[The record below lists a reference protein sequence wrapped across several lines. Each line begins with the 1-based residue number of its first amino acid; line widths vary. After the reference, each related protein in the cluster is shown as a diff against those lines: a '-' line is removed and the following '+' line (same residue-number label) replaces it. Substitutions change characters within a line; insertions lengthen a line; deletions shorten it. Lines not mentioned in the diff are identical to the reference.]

1 MTRWRTAVFAVAGGA
16 AVGNLYWAQ
25 PLLDLIARDLH
36 EPTNRAGW
44 LVTAAQ
50 LGYVSGIVLVVP
62 LGDVVDRRRLTA
74 VLTGCSAVCL
84 AACALAPNFAL
95 LLVALLTLG
104 FSAVTAQVLTPLAGD
119 LADAAVRGRVVGTVM
134 SGMLTGI
141 LLSRT
146 ISGLVAGAAG
156 WRSIFAA
163 AAVGSLALS
172 VCLYRSIPAL
182 PPKSRMGYRA
192 LIGSVA
198 QVVAT
203 KRTVRW
209 TIALTALRFAAFSL
223 FWTAL
228 TFLLSAPPFRYPP
241 SIIGLFGLA
250 GFAGAVAAQ
259 RTGRLHD
266 RGWSVPA
273 TGAACLL
280 MLLSYILAT
289 AGGRSAAIV
298 LVAVV
303 VLDIAV
309 QALSILNQARAF
321 AVSHEHRSRVNTAV
335 VTGNFVG
342 GVSGSAM
349 APVLW
354 SAGGWTAVTTTC
366 AILSGT
372 ALLVWALG
380 RRGPLQVPTS

>member
-1 MTRWRTAVFAVAGGA
+1 
-16 AVGNLYWAQ
+16 
-25 PLLDLIARDLH
+25 
-36 EPTNRAGW
+36 
-44 LVTAAQ
+44 
-50 LGYVSGIVLVVP
+50 
-62 LGDVVDRRRLTA
+62 
-74 VLTGCSAVCL
+74 
-84 AACALAPNFAL
+84 
-95 LLVALLTLG
+95 
-104 FSAVTAQVLTPLAGD
+104 
-119 LADAAVRGRVVGTVM
+119 
-134 SGMLTGI
+134 
-141 LLSRT
+141 
-146 ISGLVAGAAG
+146 
-156 WRSIFAA
+156 
-163 AAVGSLALS
+163 
-172 VCLYRSIPAL
+172 
-182 PPKSRMGYRA
+182 MGYRA

-198 QVVAT
+198 EVVAT
-203 KRTVRW
+203 QRTVRW
-209 TIALTALRFAAFSL
+209 TMALTALRFAAFSL

-228 TFLLSAPPFRYPP
+228 TFLLSAPPFGYPP

-250 GFAGAVAAQ
+250 GFAGAAAAQ

-335 VTGNFVG
+335 VTGNFAG

-349 APVLW
+349 AAVLW